1 MKKILIL
8 AVLSSAMLFTGCGD
22 SNSKDS
28 NTKEESNVKL
38 KDWYPIDGGYIN
50 LRHVKTISSNMSGI
64 LKDSNW
70 GAITKDN
77 IEKCKKAQWP
87 YSPFKAYISF
97 DGFKVYL
104 PNASEND
111 RIFVYDSW
119 LKEFQEVERR
129 LSNIK

>member
-28 NTKEESNVKL
+28 STKEESNVKL
-38 KDWYPIDGGYIN
+38 NDWYPINGGYIN
-50 LRHVKTISSNMSGI
+50 LRQVKIISSNI
-64 LKDSNW
+64 EYPWKKAF
-70 GAITKDN
+70 GAITKAN
-77 IEKCKKAQWP
+77 IEECKK
-87 YSPFKAYISF
+87 SDTDMCAYISF

-104 PNASEND
+104 PTANSDNKYYM
-111 RIFVYDSW
+111 YDSW